1 MTGSMTGSAELPRE
15 QRMEPPSPDR
25 AAHWPSVTAIVATR
39 ERPIQLARA
48 VQSMVG
54 QSYPGEIECVIVFD
68 QSNPEPVEV
77 ELPQGRRLRLLTN
90 TRTPGAAG
98 ARNTGIVASDG
109 ELVAFCDDD
118 DTWHAEK
125 LRLQVER
132 LYAASAGFV
141 SCGTLFHYADRAI
154 ARRAPSSVDLQ
165 QLTRQRFP
173 ELGLP
178 TFVLRRDALDDIGL
192 LDEQIPGSYGEDYD
206 LMLRAARREPIVA
219 VEQPLIDVFWHQQSF
234 FAQRWQTIADALR
247 YLLAKHPELAADP
260 RGMARIEGQTA
271 FALAAL
277 AQRSAAFR
285 ASLRSLRGNLLE
297 RRAYLAMAVAAGVL
311 PAASVVRL
319 ANRQGRGI

>member
-1 MTGSMTGSAELPRE
+1 MTGPAELARE
-15 QRMEPPSPDR
+15 QRIELSSPDW
-25 AAHWPSVTAIVATR
+25 AECWPSVTGIIATR
-39 ERPIQLARA
+39 ERPIQLVKA
-48 VQSMVG
+48 VQSMVD
-54 QSYPGEIECVIVFD
+54 QSYPGKVECVIVFD
-68 QSNPEPVEV
+68 QSNPAPVEV
-77 ELPQGRRLRLLTN
+77 ELPPDRRLRLLTN

-132 LYAASAGFV
+132 LYAASASFV

-154 ARRAPSSVDLQ
+154 VRRAPSSVNLQ

-192 LDEQIPGSYGEDYD
+192 LDEDIPGSYGEDYD

-219 VEQPLIDVFWHQQSF
+219 VEQPLVDVFWHQQSF
-234 FAQRWQTIADALR
+234 FAQRWQTIADALK

-260 RGMARIEGQTA
+260 RGMARIEGQIA
-271 FALAAL
+271 FALAAM

-285 ASLRSLRGNLLE
+285 ASLRSLRGNLFE

-319 ANRQGRGI
+319 ANWQGRGI

>member
-1 MTGSMTGSAELPRE
+1 MTGPAELARE
-15 QRMEPPSPDR
+15 QRRELASASGAER
-25 AAHWPSVTAIVATR
+25 WPSVTAIVATR
-39 ERPIQLARA
+39 ERPVQLLRA

-54 QSYPGEIECVIVFD
+54 QSYPGEVECVIVFD
-68 QSNPEPVEV
+68 QSDPVPVEI
-77 ELPQGRRLRLLTN
+77 ELPPRRRLRLLTN

-98 ARNTGIVASDG
+98 ARNTGIVASNG

-118 DTWHAEK
+118 DTWHIEK
-125 LRLQVER
+125 LQLQVER
-132 LYAASAGFV
+132 LSAASASFV
-141 SCGTLFHYADRAI
+141 SCGTLFHYTDRTI
-154 ARRAPSSVDLQ
+154 ARWAPSSVNLQ

-219 VEQPLIDVFWHQQSF
+219 VEQPLVDVFWHQQSF

-277 AQRSAAFR
+277 AQRPAAFR
-285 ASLRSLRGNLLE
+285 GSLRSLRGNPFE
-297 RRAYLAMAVAAGVL
+297 RRAYLAMAVAAGIL
-311 PAASVVRL
+311 PAASVVKL